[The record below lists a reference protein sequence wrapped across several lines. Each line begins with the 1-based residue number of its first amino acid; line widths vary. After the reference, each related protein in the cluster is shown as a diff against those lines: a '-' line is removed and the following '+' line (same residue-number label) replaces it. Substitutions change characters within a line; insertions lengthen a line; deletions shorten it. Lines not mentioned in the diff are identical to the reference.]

1 MTLAFFAPLKSP
13 NHPIPSGDRAM
24 ARALM
29 AALAHAGYSVE
40 LVSELRI
47 YDKWG
52 DKAVQAKLTES
63 AATEIDRLLKSPAAA
78 TWRAWITYHNYYKA
92 PDLVGPAVSK
102 SLEIP
107 YLQIES
113 TRARKR
119 LFGPWSQFAH
129 AAEAASDAAQ
139 TIFFFTQHDAETLRR
154 DAPPG
159 QRLLHLA
166 PFLNRV
172 ELPPESR
179 REGPI
184 LNVGMMRH
192 GDKLASYQLIADSLA
207 LLPSKLRWRLSI
219 AGDGPARL
227 EVERMMAPFRHRVT
241 FLGIQDAEALA
252 ALYANSSLFF
262 WPGVNEAFGLVY
274 LEAQAAG
281 LPVVAQ
287 DRPGVRDVVHGTH
300 PSPREGAAA
309 MAKQIVHMLENP
321 VERDRQGMAAREAI
335 RANHLLGTAARTLD
349 AALAGLK

>member
-29 AALAHAGYSVE
+29 AALRHAGHKVE

-52 DKAVQAKLTES
+52 DRAAQAQLMESS
-63 AATEIDRLLKSPAAA
+63 AAEVDRLLDDPACA
-78 TWRAWITYHNYYKA
+78 TWRAWVTYHNYYKA

-102 SLEIP
+102 ALGIP
-107 YLQIES
+107 YVQIES

-129 AAEAASDAAQ
+129 AAEAASDAAH
-139 TIFFFTQHDAETLRR
+139 TIFYFTHHDAVTLRR
-154 DAPPG
+154 DAPPD
-159 QRLLHLA
+159 QRLIHLA
-166 PFLNRV
+166 PFLNRA
-172 ELPPESR
+172 ELPPESS

-184 LNVGMMRH
+184 LNVGMMRY

-207 LLPSKLRWRLSI
+207 LLPPKLHWRLTI

-227 EVERMMAPFRHRVT
+227 EVERMMAPFRHRVA
-241 FLGIQDAEALA
+241 FLGIQNAETLA
-252 ALYANSSLFF
+252 DLYANSSLFF

-309 MAKQIVHMLENP
+309 MAKRIVALAENAE
-321 VERDRQGMAAREAI
+321 ERETLGRAAREKVGAH
-335 RANHLLGTAARTLD
+335 HLLDTAARTLN
-349 AALAGLK
+349 AALEGLV